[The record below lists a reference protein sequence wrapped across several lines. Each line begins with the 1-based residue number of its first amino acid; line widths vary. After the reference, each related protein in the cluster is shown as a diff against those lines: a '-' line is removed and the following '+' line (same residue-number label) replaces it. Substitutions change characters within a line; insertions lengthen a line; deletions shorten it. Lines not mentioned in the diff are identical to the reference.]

1 VQDTNFL
8 EERIK
13 DLPAQIV
20 SPDSK
25 IDSSYTSGTGSDC
38 NECFDAAVQ
47 WCSGKGVRDEK
58 SSVMS
63 VLMRRG
69 AVKKRVIVGSVVKF
83 QVAVVLNSAVKLIMA
98 KILSGALDGDEI

>member
-1 VQDTNFL
+1 VQDTNVL

-25 IDSSYTSGTGSDC
+25 IDSYTSGTGTSC

-58 SSVMS
+58 V
-63 VLMRRG
+63 
-69 AVKKRVIVGSVVKF
+69 
-83 QVAVVLNSAVKLIMA
+83 
-98 KILSGALDGDEI
+98 